1 MNNGSKKVGAVL
13 VVGGGIGGIQ
23 AALDLADSGFKVY
36 LVDKNPSIGGV
47 MAQLDKTFPTNDCSM
62 CILAPKLVA
71 TGRHPNIE
79 LVTNAEIEKLTG
91 KAGNFVVTVKKN
103 PRYVDEEKC
112 TGCGLCMENCPVRKA
127 IYLEPVEKVEIKLE
141 PEDLERM
148 EKILEEYRKKES
160 PLVPIL
166 QSINATYNYLPENIL
181 RYISEELDI
190 PLSLTYRI
198 ATFYNAFSLKPR
210 GKHIITV
217 CLGTA
222 CHVKGASR
230 IIGALQKE
238 LGIGVGENTEDM
250 LFTLETVRCLGCCG
264 LAPVMTV
271 GGDIHG
277 KMTQTRVPEII
288 AQYRHVEEGTREV
301 GNAKIEA

>member
-1 MNNGSKKVGAVL
+1 MKNQKVGAVL

-36 LVDKNPSIGGV
+36 LLEKGPSIGGV
-47 MAQLDKTFPTNDCSM
+47 MAQLDKTFPTNDCAM
-62 CILAPKLVA
+62 CILAPKLVSVA
-71 TGRHPNIE
+71 RHPNIE
-79 LVTNAEIEKLTG
+79 LITNAEIDGLKGE
-91 KAGNFVVTVKKN
+91 AGNFTIAVKKK

-112 TGCGLCMENCPVRKA
+112 TGCGVCMENCPVRNE
-127 IYLEPVEKVEIKLE
+127 IYLEPVERVEIKLE
-141 PEDLERM
+141 PEDLARM
-148 EKILEEYRKKES
+148 KKIIEEYRRKKS

-166 QSINATYNYLPENIL
+166 QAINATYNYLPENIL
-181 RYISEELDI
+181 RYISEDLDI

-222 CHVKGASR
+222 CHVKGAPR

-238 LGIGVGENTEDM
+238 LGIGVGKNTEDM

-271 GGDIHG
+271 DKDIYG
-277 KMTQTRVPEII
+277 KMTQVKVPEII
-288 AQYRHVEEGTREV
+288 ARYREV
-301 GNAKIEA
+301 KNAKVET